1 MKHVSIPGFVFMR
14 TDPYSV
20 GREPSYGWTEHDF
33 GTDTANYRGVCAA
46 PLEFDLPDDFD
57 PRALQIETLKA
68 TKQKLMAEFSARC
81 TEIELQISKL
91 QAIEYEV
98 VEA

>member
-14 TDPYSV
+14 TDPCHAA
-20 GREPSYGWTEHDF
+20 REPSFGWAEHDF
-33 GTDTANYRGVCAA
+33 GSDGENYVSVCAA

-57 PRALQIETLKA
+57 PRAGQIDALKK

-81 TEIELQISKL
+81 VEIERQISKL
-91 QAIEYEV
+91 QAIEHEV
-98 VEA
+98 VA

>member
-1 MKHVSIPGFVFMR
+1 MKHISIPGFVFIR
-14 TDPYSV
+14 TDQYSV
-20 GREPSYGWTEHDF
+20 GREPSYGWTAHDF

-57 PRALQIETLKA
+57 PRAGQIETLKA

-81 TEIELQISKL
+81 TEIERQIQNL
-91 QAIEYEV
+91 LAITNEV
-98 VEA
+98 SS

>member
-1 MKHVSIPGFVFMR
+1 MKHFSIPGFVFMR
-14 TDPYSV
+14 TDPHHAA
-20 GREPSYGWTEHDF
+20 GEPTYGWSEHDF
-33 GTDTANYRGVCAA
+33 GADTPNYLSVCAA

-57 PRALQIETLKA
+57 PRAGQIDALKK

-81 TEIELQISKL
+81 VEIERQISKL

-98 VEA
+98 QS

>member
-1 MKHVSIPGFVFMR
+1 MKHISIPGFVFIR
-14 TDPYSV
+14 TDPHSV

-57 PRALQIETLKA
+57 PRAGQIDALKA

-81 TEIELQISKL
+81 TEIERQIQNL
-91 QAIEYEV
+91 LAITNEV
-98 VEA
+98 SS

>member
-14 TDPYSV
+14 TDPYHAA
-20 GREPSYGWTEHDF
+20 REPSFGWAEYDL
-33 GTDTANYRGVCAA
+33 GANGENYLSVCAA

-57 PRALQIETLKA
+57 PRANQIETLKA
-68 TKQKLMAEFSARC
+68 AKQKLMAEFSARC
-81 TEIELQISKL
+81 TEIERQISKL

>member
-1 MKHVSIPGFVFMR
+1 MKRISIPGFVFIR

-57 PRALQIETLKA
+57 PRAGQIDALKK
-68 TKQKLMAEFSARC
+68 TKQNLQAEFSARC
-81 TEIELQISKL
+81 TEIERQIQNL
-91 QAIEYEV
+91 LAITNEV
-98 VEA
+98 SS

>member
-46 PLEFDLPDDFD
+46 PLEFDLPDDFAPAPGKSKHSR
-57 PRALQIETLKA
+57 PR
-68 TKQKLMAEFSARC
+68 SR
-81 TEIELQISKL
+81 S
-91 QAIEYEV
+91 
-98 VEA
+98 

>member
-1 MKHVSIPGFVFMR
+1 MKHISIPGFVFMR

-57 PRALQIETLKA
+57 PRAGQIEALRA
-68 TKQKLMAEFSARC
+68 TKQTLMAEFSARC
-81 TEIELQISKL
+81 TEIERQIQNL
-91 QAIEYEV
+91 LAITNEV
-98 VEA
+98 SS